1 MPPLDAT
8 LSRRADAWAAHAT
21 PCQVHYRI
29 VAEVEP
35 DLLCRALNLFALQ
48 WLTPRQVSAVQ
59 EEDLMLI
66 DIALEGLSWHRA
78 QVIGEKLRNLIS
90 VCSVEVQP
98 AEMSRQAMLATG

>member
-1 MPPLDAT
+1 MPSLDAA
-8 LSRRADAWAAHAT
+8 LSRRTDAWAAHAA

-90 VCSVEVQP
+90 VCSVQVQP
-98 AEMSRQAMLATG
+98 DETFQHAVLATG

>member
-1 MPPLDAT
+1 MPPFDAAP
-8 LSRRADAWAAHAT
+8 SHRADAWAAHAE

-29 VAEVEP
+29 VAEIEP

-59 EEDLMLI
+59 EQDLMLI

-90 VCSVEVQP
+90 VCSVELQP
-98 AEMSRQAMLATG
+98 REAPRHALLATG